1 MSRQQIRSQYS
12 GTFLGMMWAI
22 LHPLLLLSVFW
33 LVFTMGFKTQVI
45 GNRPFL
51 LSLFCGLLVWMPF
64 GEAIGG
70 GGAIYCWSLLLNKE
84 DNFSGGNFAFCQYS
98 LFYVY
103 SFYSIYS
110 SGAYVH
116 LLWLFPW
123 TGRNYVALLFFLFN
137 IFIVGFSMLI
147 ICN

>member
-1 MSRQQIRSQYS
+1 MARQQIRTQYS

-70 GGAIYCWSLLLNKE
+70 AVQS
-84 DNFSGGNFAFCQYS
+84 
-98 LFYVY
+98 
-103 SFYSIYS
+103 
-110 SGAYVH
+110 
-116 LLWLFPW
+116 
-123 TGRNYVALLFFLFN
+123 
-137 IFIVGFSMLI
+137 IVGRSYLIKKITFPVEVLPFVNILSSMFTHFIAFILLMLMFIYYGFFPGLGVIMLPYYFFCLI
-147 ICN
+147 FLLSGFLLHNMFF